1 MKQITLI
8 SLIVCLASCFGVTPE
23 KTGKERK
30 PMPDFDL
37 LLTDSTTWLN
47 TRNIPAGKPIALLYY
62 SPNCPYCKALTQEI
76 IEEMDEL
83 KNIQFYFISS
93 FPMPTLKAYSKAYQL
108 AKYPNIIT
116 GMDTSRLMHDYF
128 NAPGIPYLAIYDKD
142 KKLKQAFL
150 GKISG
155 NQIKK
160 VAGE

>member
-1 MKQITLI
+1 MACI
-8 SLIVCLASCFGVTPE
+8 ASCFGVSPQ
-23 KTGKERK
+23 KTGKEGK
-30 PMPDFDL
+30 PIPEFSL

-47 TRNIPAGKPIALLYY
+47 SRNIPTGKPIVLLYY
-62 SPNCPYCKALTQEI
+62 SPYCPFCKALTQEI

-93 FPMPTLKAYSKAYQL
+93 FPMSTLKAYSKAYQL

-116 GMDTSRLMHDYF
+116 GVDTSSVLHDYF
-128 NAPGIPYLAIYDKD
+128 DAPGIPYLAIYDKD
-142 KKLKQAFL
+142 KKLSQSFL

-160 VAGE
+160 VSEE